1 MTSRRSLFRFAAIFL
16 AALLLPG
23 SLATHAQNPPSASP
37 QPPATILL
45 IRHAEKADDSGSNLS
60 PTGFER
66 ARQLPKLFLPPG
78 ARHDLPTPQFLFAA
92 KATAHSNRP
101 VETITPLA
109 AALHLPINDAFNN
122 EDYANLAAALLSG
135 KYAGKVILIAWH
147 HGKTPQ
153 LAAAHCASPPY
164 SPWPEQQYD
173 RIWRIDYVN
182 HKATLTDLP
191 FALMPGDSK

>member
-1 MTSRRSLFRFAAIFL
+1 MTSRRPLLRFAAIFL
-16 AALLLPG
+16 AASLLPT
-23 SLATHAQNPPSASP
+23 SLATAQNQPSTTP

-45 IRHAEKADDSGSNLS
+45 IRHAEKADDSGSDLS

-78 ARHDLPTPQFLFAA
+78 VRHDLPTPQFLFAA
-92 KATAHSNRP
+92 KATTHSNRP
-101 VETITPLA
+101 IETLTPLS
-109 AALHLPINDAFNN
+109 AALHLPINDTFLN
-122 EDYANLAAALLSG
+122 EDYANLAATLLSG

-153 LAAAHCASPPY
+153 LAIALGATPPY
-164 SPWPEQQYD
+164 ATWPDEQYD
-173 RIWRIDYVN
+173 RIWRIDYIN

-191 FALMPGDSK
+191 FALLPGDSK

>member
-1 MTSRRSLFRFAAIFL
+1 
-16 AALLLPG
+16 
-23 SLATHAQNPPSASP
+23 
-37 QPPATILL
+37 L
-45 IRHAEKADDSGSNLS
+45 IRHAEKPDDSGSDLS

-66 ARQLPKLFLPPG
+66 ARQLPNLFLPPG

-92 KATAHSNRP
+92 KASASSNRP
-101 VETITPLA
+101 VETLTPLA
-109 AALHLPINDAFNN
+109 AALHLPINDTFRN
-122 EDYANLAAALLSG
+122 EDYTHLAATLLSG
-135 KYAGKVILIAWH
+135 KYDGKVILIAWH

-153 LAAAHCASPPY
+153 LATALGATPPY
-164 SPWPEQQYD
+164 TPWPDRQYD